1 MIIMPNINSKPN
13 IKLEQQLLNWW
24 LEADNDTRN
33 DIRHYVSTISNLTI
47 LQREKMWDR
56 IMKQALKRGIKSNE
70 KPKTVII

>member
-1 MIIMPNINSKPN
+1 MPNINPKPN

-33 DIRHYVSTISNLTI
+33 VIRNYVSTLSNLT
-47 LQREKMWDR
+47 LFQREKMWDR

>member
-1 MIIMPNINSKPN
+1 MIHMPSINPKPN
-13 IKLEQQLLNWW
+13 IELEQQLLEWW

-33 DIRHYVSTISNLTI
+33 VIRHYVSTLSNLT
-47 LQREKMWDR
+47 LYQREKMWDR

>member
-1 MIIMPNINSKPN
+1 MIHMPSINLKPN

-33 DIRHYVSTISNLTI
+33 EIRNYVSTLSNLNT

>member
-1 MIIMPNINSKPN
+1 MIHMSSINPKPN
-13 IKLEQQLLNWW
+13 IELEQQLLNWW

-33 DIRHYVSTISNLTI
+33 VIRNYVSTLSNLNM

>member
-1 MIIMPNINSKPN
+1 MPNINPKPN

-33 DIRHYVSTISNLTI
+33 AIRNYVSTMSNLT
-47 LQREKMWDR
+47 LFQREKMWDR
-56 IMKQALKRGIKSNE
+56 IMKQAIKRGIKSNE

>member
-1 MIIMPNINSKPN
+1 MIIMPNINPKPN

-33 DIRHYVSTISNLTI
+33 VIRNYVSTLSNLT
-47 LQREKMWDR
+47 LFQREKMWDR

>member
-1 MIIMPNINSKPN
+1 MIHMPSINPKPN
-13 IKLEQQLLNWW
+13 IELEQQLLNWW

-33 DIRHYVSTISNLTI
+33 VIRNYVSTMSNLTI
-47 LQREKMWDR
+47 FQREKMWDR

>member
-1 MIIMPNINSKPN
+1 MPNINSKPN
-13 IKLEQQLLNWW
+13 IELEQQLLNWW

-33 DIRHYVSTISNLTI
+33 VIRNYVSTMSNLTTF
-47 LQREKMWDR
+47 QREKMWDR

>member
-1 MIIMPNINSKPN
+1 MPSINSQIN
-13 IKLEQQLLNWW
+13 IELEQQLLNWW

-33 DIRHYVSTISNLTI
+33 VIRHYVSTLSNLTI
-47 LQREKMWDR
+47 FQREKMWDR